1 MTRAQQR
8 YVVGAEYDLGGGN
21 LGVWDGKNFV
31 ATEEYVTR
39 KARAGDQLKVAQM
52 RLGQVDAARNFLDAN
67 PDKATGYW
75 AAMDAGEIKPPLALQ
90 LFRSPDGR
98 PGTPGYTLD
107 RKLLP
112 LRSNVF
118 RNEMEALKA
127 QSPTGAS
134 GLGAA
139 SDAEGRRLES
149 ALGSLY
155 VGMRPEDLRQNLQV
169 VRDVMAQRTPGLTP
183 ANPLDLTAGQS
194 RDAAPRDIYYRSP
207 DGATRKNVSG
217 DAGNAILW
225 TPGGNENPQKP
236 RLDARLAWNDAWFQR
251 HGNMKGAEEA
261 FNRWWATYSKANPE
275 KATKAFPGART
286 VPPPPRVKSGAAA
299 LSDDQIKKA
308 LGF

>member
-1 MTRAQQR
+1 MARAQQR
-8 YVVGAEYDLGGGN
+8 YVVGAEYDLGDGN

-31 ATEEYVTR
+31 ATAEYVAR
-39 KARAGDQLKVAQM
+39 KGKAGDQFKTGKM
-52 RLGQVDAARNFLDAN
+52 RLDQVDRATQYLNQN

-75 AAMDAGEIKPPLALQ
+75 AAMDAGEIKPPGIMS

-98 PGTPGYTLD
+98 PGQPGYVLD

-118 RNEMEALKA
+118 RSEMEALKA

-149 ALGSLY
+149 AMGSLY
-155 VGMRPEDLRQNLQV
+155 VGMRPEDLRTNLGAI
-169 VRDVMAQRTPGLTP
+169 REFMAQRTPGLSA
-183 ANPLDLTAGQS
+183 ANPMDLSDGQS
-194 RDAAPRDIYYRSP
+194 RDAAPREAFYRSP

-217 DAGNAILW
+217 DAGNPIVW
-225 TPGGNENPQKP
+225 TPSDDPQKA
-236 RLDARLAWNDAWFQR
+236 RKDAKLAWNDRWYQR
-251 HGNMKGAEEA
+251 RGNLDGADAA
-261 FNRWWATYSKANPE
+261 FNQWWASYSGGGQKKAPQI
-275 KATKAFPGART
+275 A
-286 VPPPPRVKSGAAA
+286 PPPRANSGAAA

>member
-39 KARAGDQLKVAQM
+39 KARAGDQLKIAQM

-75 AAMDAGEIKPPLALQ
+75 AAMDAGEIKPPGIMSLW
-90 LFRSPDGR
+90 RSPDGR

-118 RNEMEALKA
+118 RNEMETLKA

-251 HGNMKGAEEA
+251 NGNMKGAEEA

-286 VPPPPRVKSGAAA
+286 VPPPPRANADSGVIRYDA
-299 LSDDQIKKA
+299 QGNRIR
-308 LGF
+308 

>member
-75 AAMDAGEIKPPLALQ
+75 AAMDAGEIKPPGIMSLW
-90 LFRSPDGR
+90 RSPDGR

-118 RNEMEALKA
+118 RNEMETLKA
-127 QSPTGAS
+127 QSNTGAS

-183 ANPLDLTAGQS
+183 TNPLDMTSGQS

-217 DAGNAILW
+217 DAGNDILW
-225 TPGGNENPQKP
+225 TPMDDPQKA
-236 RLDARLAWNDAWFQR
+236 RKDAKLAWNDRWYQR
-251 HGNMKGAEEA
+251 KGTLDGADEA
-261 FNRWWATYSKANPE
+261 FNRWWASSGWKDRPAISSK
-275 KATKAFPGART
+275 KAPP
-286 VPPPPRVKSGAAA
+286 VPPPPRASSGWG
-299 LSDDQIKKA
+299 KA
-308 LGF
+308 TRID